1 MLGEG
6 GIDDRLR
13 LAGHVRGRLLNLVS
27 NKDKGGSVNRASLH
41 LTRIRYVVAMTLLA
55 GCVTP
60 SKPTKPLLASRYYG
74 TWRNAVPQWHNW
86 WEISAAGAISYT
98 YWQDGDCKVLPMV
111 VLGTYQVKVPPEDG
125 KTGRTV
131 NLRLAE
137 RGILLLVP
145 DDFSEGAAHRR
156 VDPSDICMRS
166 DGTYAHG
173 APHPA
178 KLR

>member
-1 MLGEG
+1 
-6 GIDDRLR
+6 
-13 LAGHVRGRLLNLVS
+13 V
-27 NKDKGGSVNRASLH
+27 KCASLH
-41 LTRIRYVVAMTLLA
+41 LTRIMYVVAMTLLA

-60 SKPTKPLLASRYYG
+60 SKHTKPLLASRYYG
-74 TWRNAVPQWHNW
+74 TWRNAVPHWHNW

-98 YWQDGDCKVLPMV
+98 YSQDGDCRVLPMV
-111 VLGTYQVKVPPEDG
+111 VLGTYKVKVPPVDG
-125 KTGRTV
+125 ETGHTV

-137 RGILLLVP
+137 GDFLLLVP
-145 DDFSEGAAHRR
+145 DDVGDVSGGAAHRR
-156 VDPSDICMRS
+156 VDPSDICMRP

>member
-1 MLGEG
+1 VK
-6 GIDDRLR
+6 RP
-13 LAGHVRGRLLNLVS
+13 
-27 NKDKGGSVNRASLH
+27 SLP
-41 LTRIRYVVAMTLLA
+41 LTRIGYVVAMTLLA

-60 SKPTKPLLASRYYG
+60 SKLTKPALASRYYG
-74 TWRNAVPQWHNW
+74 TWRNAVLHWDNW
-86 WEISAAGAISYT
+86 WEISAAGAISYS
-98 YWQDGDCKVLPMV
+98 YSQDGYCEALPMV
-111 VLGTYQVKVPPEDG
+111 VLGTYKVKVPPGDG

-137 RGILLLVP
+137 GDFLLLVP
-145 DDFSEGAAHRR
+145 DDVSGGAAHRR

>member
-6 GIDDRLR
+6 GSDDRLL
-13 LAGHVRGRLLNLVS
+13 LARHVRGRSLNLVS
-27 NKDKGGSVNRASLH
+27 NKDKGRSVNRASLH
-41 LTRIRYVVAMTLLA
+41 LTRIRYVIAMTLLA

-74 TWRNAVPQWHNW
+74 TWRNAVAQWHNW

-98 YWQDGDCKVLPMV
+98 YWQDGDCKALPMLV
-111 VLGTYQVKVPPEDG
+111 RGTDQVKAPPEDG
-125 KTGRTV
+125 KTERTV

-137 RGILLLVP
+137 GDILLLVS
-145 DDFSEGAAHRR
+145 DDFSGGAVHRR
-156 VDPSDICMRS
+156 VDPSDICKRS

-178 KLR
+178 KLG

>member
-1 MLGEG
+1 
-6 GIDDRLR
+6 
-13 LAGHVRGRLLNLVS
+13 VR
-27 NKDKGGSVNRASLH
+27 RASLH
-41 LTRIRYVVAMTLLA
+41 LTRITYVVAMTLLA

-60 SKPTKPLLASRYYG
+60 SRLTKPLLASRYYG
-74 TWRNAVPQWHNW
+74 TWRNALPNSHNW

-98 YWQDGDCKVLPMV
+98 YWQEGDCKVLPMV
-111 VLGTYQVKVPPEDG
+111 VLGTHQVKVPPENG
-125 KTGRTV
+125 NAGLTV

-137 RGILLLVP
+137 GDFLLLVP
-145 DDFSEGAAHRR
+145 DDFSGGAAHRR

-178 KLR
+178 NLR